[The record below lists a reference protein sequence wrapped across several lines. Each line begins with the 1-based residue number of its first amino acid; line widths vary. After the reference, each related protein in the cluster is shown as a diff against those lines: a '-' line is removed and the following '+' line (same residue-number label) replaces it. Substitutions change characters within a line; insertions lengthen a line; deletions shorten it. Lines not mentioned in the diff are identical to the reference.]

1 MTSIPQM
8 VDPVIGQYQA
18 YGPHQRR
25 TAKAARAAQVS
36 SLVCPEKDI
45 ADIESYRPVID
56 AELKRPSVMRDDQ
69 IAATAEKAICHARIK
84 RSRYARKIGLLKL
97 C

>member
-1 MTSIPQM
+1 MFGPN
-8 VDPVIGQYQA
+8 IGQYQA
-18 YGPHQRR
+18 YGR

-36 SLVCPEKDI
+36 LLICPEKDI

-84 RSRYARKIGLLKL
+84 RSRCARKIGLLKL
-97 C
+97 CLTI